1 MTTRNPET
9 IKNEIAAA
17 KAIFD
22 RRVFRGQFYSSL
34 SRKSLQHQWVILN
47 RAVAP
52 LCAELAQAEANERA
66 EALRDEIRRDVQAY
80 MQLRRTKKGRAA

>member
-1 MTTRNPET
+1 MTRTPET

-17 KAIFD
+17 KANFD
-22 RRVFRGQFYSSL
+22 RRVFHGQFYTRL

-47 RAVAP
+47 RAIEP
-52 LCAELAQAEANERA
+52 LCAELVQAEADERA
-66 EALRDEIRRDVQAY
+66 AALREEIRRDVQAY